1 MHNVSWPRRNVFSQK
16 TFQSLKIVLIFFWMS
31 YLKTGL
37 KTVKTSP
44 KNLAYL
50 CLKGALTLRQLN
62 FKLSEELKSYMH
74 CCYLV
79 PLVISLV
86 SWLHTPVVTWIVIA
100 MKSWVQYYWS
110 LYMHLKGNFIK
121 RQILLQLLI
130 QLRSSKCEQNY
141 FIEQRQWSVFI
152 CD

>member
-1 MHNVSWPRRNVFSQK
+1 MAPEKCFFTENFSVAK
-16 TFQSLKIVLIFFWMS
+16 NSLDLLWMS

-37 KTVKTSP
+37 KTVKISP
-44 KNLAYL
+44 KNLAHL
-50 CLKGALTLRQLN
+50 CLKGVLKLRQLN

-74 CCYLV
+74 CSYLV
-79 PLVISLV
+79 PWVIRLV

-121 RQILLQLLI
+121 RQ
-130 QLRSSKCEQNY
+130 N
-141 FIEQRQWSVFI
+141 FIAAPHTIEIV
-152 CD
+152 

>member
-37 KTVKTSP
+37 KTVKISP
-44 KNLAYL
+44 KNLAHL
-50 CLKGALTLRQLN
+50 CLKGVLKLRQLN

-74 CCYLV
+74 CSYLV
-79 PLVISLV
+79 PWVIRLV

-121 RQILLQLLI
+121 RQILLQRLI
-130 QLRSSKCEQNY
+130 KLRSSKCEQNY